1 MRVLI
6 PNPLRSYT
14 AEAAA
19 VSASGATLGE
29 LTLDLDRRFPGM
41 RFRVIDEQGQVRPHI
56 KFFVN
61 GLQRRDLNTG
71 LQEADEVMIVTNTYS
86 AADRVAPTGD
96 QSVPAAICIRTRSEA
111 RTLDEIGQLDCP
123 LGRQPELCEP
133 RRGRCAHCDEA
144 IRVVEQRRLLTA

>member
-14 AEAAA
+14 GDVAA

-41 RFRVIDEQGQVRPHI
+41 RFRVIDEQGQVRRHI

-61 GLQRRDLNTG
+61 GLQRRDLSAA
-71 LQEADEVMIVTNTYS
+71 LQETDEVMIVC
-86 AADRVAPTGD
+86 ALTG
-96 QSVPAAICIRTRSEA
+96 
-111 RTLDEIGQLDCP
+111 G
-123 LGRQPELCEP
+123 
-133 RRGRCAHCDEA
+133 
-144 IRVVEQRRLLTA
+144 

>member
-14 AEAAA
+14 GEAAT

-41 RFRVIDEQGQVRPHI
+41 RFRVIDEQGQARPHI

-61 GLQRRDLNTG
+61 GLQRRDLNAA
-71 LQEADEVMIVTNTYS
+71 LHEADEVMIVC
-86 AADRVAPTGD
+86 ALTG
-96 QSVPAAICIRTRSEA
+96 
-111 RTLDEIGQLDCP
+111 G
-123 LGRQPELCEP
+123 
-133 RRGRCAHCDEA
+133 
-144 IRVVEQRRLLTA
+144 

>member
-14 AEAAA
+14 GEAAA

-61 GLQRRDLNTG
+61 GLQHRDLDVS
-71 LQEADEVMIVTNTYS
+71 LQEADEVMIV
-86 AADRVAPTGD
+86 
-96 QSVPAAICIRTRSEA
+96 
-111 RTLDEIGQLDCP
+111 
-123 LGRQPELCEP
+123 
-133 RRGRCAHCDEA
+133 CA
-144 IRVVEQRRLLTA
+144 LSGG